1 VDVLKTALGISFGS
15 EAEEFFEFVIPCSGN
30 ICDFQGSCEEGAFE
44 FEAEEN
50 VEIVSGFVSFD
61 ADWGISGTINS
72 GEEFIERDFA
82 KMVK

>member
-1 VDVLKTALGISFGS
+1 MDVLQAAVGVVGWS
-15 EAEEFFEFVIPCSGN
+15 EAEEGFEFRIPRLRDVSH
-30 ICDFQGSCEEGAFE
+30 FQGPVEQASFDGETQ
-44 FEAEEN
+44 EN
-50 VEIVSGFVSFD
+50 VQVVSGFVSLD